1 MFTGIIETTGRLIR
15 RTPHGDDQTLT
26 IESQNFNF
34 SHTQL
39 GDSIAVNGV
48 CLTVTELSQSAFSAD
63 VSAETLR
70 LTTLGQLR
78 EGSIV
83 NLESALMLQTPLGG
97 HLVSGHVDGVGI
109 LEAREPEA
117 RSEKLTFRMPKALA
131 RYVAQKGSIT
141 IDGISLT
148 VNHVSDEHF
157 SVNIIPH
164 TNERTTLSHYAV
176 GQEVNLEVDVIARY
190 LERLLQS
197 QNESAL
203 SQGLTLEQLKQ
214 AGF

>member
-26 IESQNFNF
+26 IESQNFDF
-34 SHTQL
+34 SRTQL

-70 LTTLGQLR
+70 LTTLGDLR
-78 EGSIV
+78 EGNPV
-83 NLESALMLQTPLGG
+83 NLESALTLSTPLGG
-97 HLVSGHVDGVGI
+97 HLVSGHVDGVGE
-109 LEAREPEA
+109 LLSREAEA
-117 RSEKLTFRMPKALA
+117 RSEKLTFQMPKALS

-148 VNHVSDEHF
+148 VNSVGDDWF
-157 SVNIIPH
+157 AVNIIPH
-164 TNERTTLSHYAV
+164 TSDRTTLSHYAV
-176 GQEVNLEVDVIARY
+176 GQKVNLEVDLIARY
-190 LERLLQS
+190 LERLLSAEQ
-197 QNESAL
+197 SAL
-203 SQGLTLEQLKQ
+203 PETLSLEALKR